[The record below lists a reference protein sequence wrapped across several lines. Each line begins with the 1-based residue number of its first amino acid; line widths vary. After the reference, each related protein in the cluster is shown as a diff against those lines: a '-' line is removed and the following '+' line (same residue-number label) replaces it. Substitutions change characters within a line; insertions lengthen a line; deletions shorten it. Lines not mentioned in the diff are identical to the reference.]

1 MRQDESMTPREHPH
15 PYFAGTAA
23 PRVLAHRGLV
33 TPELAAAGVAEN
45 SLAAIEAAASSGA
58 DFVESD
64 CRLTRDG
71 VVVLWHDADL
81 GSVLG
86 DPRPVSDVDSRELA
100 EMMAGRGGLATLE
113 AALVGFP
120 EARFNLDIKSAQV
133 AAPAGRLL
141 APHAERVLVTSFSD
155 RYRRAAL
162 STMQAEGSARPA
174 TSPGRGA
181 LIGLLAAI
189 VAGVRTPRVLR
200 GFDALQIPEYQG
212 RVRVLSP
219 RLVSAAHR
227 AGVEVHVWTVNDPAR
242 MRQLVAMGVDGI
254 ITDRA
259 DIALAELRD

>member
-1 MRQDESMTPREHPH
+1 MTPQRHPH
-15 PYFAGTAA
+15 PYLSGTGA
-23 PRVLAHRGLV
+23 PRVFAHRGLV
-33 TPELAAAGVAEN
+33 TPELAAAGVTEN
-45 SLAAIEAAASSGA
+45 SRAALEAAASSGA
-58 DFVESD
+58 DFIESD

-81 GSVLG
+81 RSVLG
-86 DPRPVSDVDSRELA
+86 DSRPVSEIDSGELA

-113 AALVGFP
+113 AALGAFP
-120 EARFNLDIKSAQV
+120 DARFNLDIKSAQV
-133 AAPAGRLL
+133 AAPAGLLL
-141 APHAERVLVTSFSD
+141 APHADRVLVTSFSD

-162 STMQAEGSARPA
+162 STMQAQGSARPA

-189 VAGVRTPRVLR
+189 TAGVRTPRGLR
-200 GFDALQIPEYQG
+200 GFDALQIPERQG

-219 RLVSAAHR
+219 RLISAAHR

-242 MRQLVAMGVDGI
+242 MRRLVETGVDGI

-259 DIALAELRD
+259 DIALAELRG